1 MRKPKFYFVLATIV
15 FLSQAAFSYTFSQSY
30 FVRRQAEL
38 AKLVM
43 QTQKF
48 TKGEQ
53 FTYRD
58 WEGGWEFRIVTILD
72 ADEKTL
78 HYKEKQLA
86 YDIKNKEGWI
96 DVATGQLIKLVIDG
110 KDLEIEAF
118 DPLDMKIINAQV
130 DTKSPIGN
138 LKAVSIGF
146 AATDRLG
153 GSEDI
158 VISESAPGTGL
169 IYRHK
174 LSLAGDRDSRW
185 AEYYNE

>member
-1 MRKPKFYFVLATIV
+1 MRKPMFYVVLAAIAL
-15 FLSQAAFSYTFSQSY
+15 FNQAAFSYSFSQSY

-38 AKLVM
+38 AKLII
-43 QTQKF
+43 QPQKF

-72 ADEKTL
+72 ADEKTV

-96 DVATGQLIKLVIDG
+96 DVASGQLIKIVIDD
-110 KDLEIEAF
+110 KDLETDAF

-138 LKAVSIGF
+138 LKGISIGF
-146 AATDRLG
+146 SATDRLG
-153 GSEDI
+153 GNEDI

-174 LSLAGDRDSRW
+174 LSIAGDRDSRW
-185 AEYYNE
+185 AEYFK